1 MIANYLTATFR
12 RFLKNKLD
20 FLFKLGG
27 LTLGLISFLAISL
40 YVSFQLSFD
49 RYHNDYENIYRVN
62 SNRDEQGRIVQYA
75 MVPPAIGPA
84 IQTGYPEVVSMARVS
99 EAARALIK
107 YNGNLMR
114 SGGLVEADA
123 TLFDVFTFDFIRGD
137 KSALKRPSSIVLT
150 STLVRQIFGDE
161 DPIGKF
167 ISLPDKSNRTLE
179 VVAVINELPANTH
192 LNISAIIPFDTF
204 QKNGDV
210 PRLVGVDSWEIGWDG
225 SVYLYVR
232 LNKNTNPDQFSDR
245 VNPMIVKNIVKSGSE
260 RASNFSVFLQPITE
274 IYLGPDMKM
283 EFFDKGNGLYVY
295 IFSLLGLLLLLI
307 SSINYINLSIADFH
321 NRTKEFGVRKS
332 FGARKVQIAFQ
343 ITLEA
348 FFICIA
354 ALLISLGI
362 LYFLLPA
369 VLILL
374 EPNLN
379 FGMLLDKNVL
389 SLVVFTVSVLTIVST
404 AYPAFHLSMS
414 SPVGDLKSGLNISGN
429 QSIGRTLL
437 MVQFMISIISISAT
451 WAVGN
456 QVEYIRTKDL
466 GYDRRNVISLIL
478 PEEYPLEKAQVLKD
492 EVARVTGIISVSYS
506 HYHMTGVPY
515 FKSEYEVEINNVMT
529 EVTLNEVFVDHDYLK
544 TMGLRILDGRNFDV
558 KNPAD
563 SHKAFIVNEAA
574 VRSLGWVDPIG
585 KKIRIKQDRGDIEKW
600 EGTVI
605 GVVKDFNTRPLREKI
620 EPIVMRL
627 PYDSWAGNC
636 LNIKFERPLAEM
648 LPVLKETYEKVLP
661 GYLMEYRI
669 IEDMFDHQYA
679 EENKALAALQIGT
692 WMMLLI
698 SSVGIFSLSFNMSI
712 RRMKEFGIRKVLGAS
727 TSQII
732 LLHVGSFMKIALI
745 ANVIALPVAYWLVKE
760 WLDGFAYRTQL
771 GGIVFLLAAAVSFL
785 LVIASA
791 GYPSLRAGKMN
802 PVDVIKSE

>member
-1 MIANYLTATFR
+1 MLANYLIATFR

-20 FLFKLGG
+20 LLFKLGG
-27 LTLGLISFLAISL
+27 LTLGLISFLAIAL

-62 SNRDEQGRIVQYA
+62 SNRDEAGRIEQYA

-84 IQTGYPEVVSMARVS
+84 MQTGFPEVVSIARLS
-99 EAARALIK
+99 EAERALISYDGK
-107 YNGNLMR
+107 LMR
-114 SGGLVEADA
+114 AGGLVEADA

-137 KSALKRPSSIVLT
+137 KQALKRPSTIVLT

-167 ISLPDKSNRTLE
+167 ISLPDKGNGILE
-179 VVAVINELPANTH
+179 VAAVINDLPANTH
-192 LNISAIIPFDTF
+192 LNISAIISFDTF
-204 QKNGDV
+204 QNDDTL
-210 PRLVGVDSWEIGWDG
+210 RTVGVDSWEIGWDG
-225 SVYLYVR
+225 SVYLYAR
-232 LNKNTNPDQFSDR
+232 LNKDTNPDQFSDK
-245 VNPMIVKNIVKSGSE
+245 VNPMIAKNIAKSGNE
-260 RASNFSVFLQPITE
+260 RAPNFSVFLQPITD
-274 IYLGPDMKM
+274 IYLGPAMKM
-283 EFFDKGNGLYVY
+283 EFFEKGNSLYVY
-295 IFSLLGLLLLLI
+295 IFSLLGLLLLLV

-321 NRTKEFGVRKS
+321 NRSKEFGVRKS
-332 FGARKVQIAFQ
+332 FGARKTQIASQ

-348 FFICIA
+348 LFICIA

-362 LYFLLPA
+362 LYLLLPA
-369 VLILL
+369 VLVLL

-389 SLVVFTVSVLTIVST
+389 VLTAVTVSVLTIVST

-414 SPVGDLKSGLNISGN
+414 SPVGDLKTGLNIRGN
-429 QSIGRTLL
+429 QSVGRTLL
-437 MVQFMISIISISAT
+437 IVQFMISIISISAT
-451 WAVGN
+451 SAVGN
-456 QVEYIRTKDL
+456 QVDYIRTKDL
-466 GYDRRNVISLIL
+466 GYDRRNVVSLIM
-478 PEEYPLEKAQVLKD
+478 PEEYPLEKAHVLKD
-492 EVARVTGIISVSYS
+492 EVARLAGIVSVSYS

-544 TMGLRILDGRNFDV
+544 TLGLEILVGRNFNI
-558 KNPAD
+558 KIPSD
-563 SHKAFIVNEAA
+563 SHKAFIINEAA
-574 VRSLGWVDPIG
+574 ARSLGWVYPIG
-585 KKIRIKQDRGDIEKW
+585 KKIRMKQDRGDVEKW

-620 EPIVMRL
+620 EPMVMRL
-627 PYDSWAGNC
+627 PYDSWQGNC
-636 LNIKFERPLAEM
+636 LNIKFERTLTEM
-648 LPVLKETYEKVLP
+648 LPVLKEAYEKVLP
-661 GYLMEYRI
+661 GYLIEYRI
-669 IEDMFDHQYA
+669 IEEMFDNQYR

-698 SSVGIFSLSFNMSI
+698 SSVGIFSLSFYMSV

-727 TSQII
+727 IGQII

-745 ANVIALPVAYWLVKE
+745 ANVIALPVAFWLMKE
-760 WLDGFAYRTQL
+760 WLEGFAYRTQL
-771 GGIVFLLAAAVSFL
+771 GGVVFLLAAAVSFL

>member
-1 MIANYLTATFR
+1 MLANYLIATFR
-12 RFLKNKLD
+12 RFLKNKID

-27 LTLGLISFLAISL
+27 LTLGLTSFLAISL
-40 YVSFQLSFD
+40 YVSFQLSYD
-49 RYHNDYENIYRVN
+49 RYHNDYKNIYRVN
-62 SNRDEQGRIVQYA
+62 SNRDEAGKIVQFA

-84 IQTGYPEVVSMARVS
+84 IQTGFPEVVSIARVS
-99 EAARALIK
+99 EAERALIK

-123 TLFDVFTFDFIRGD
+123 ALFDVFTFDLLRGD
-137 KSALKRPSSIVLT
+137 KHALKRPSTIVLT
-150 STLVRQIFGDE
+150 EALARQIFGDE
-161 DPIGKF
+161 DPIGKL
-167 ISLPDKSNRTLE
+167 ISLPDKGNRPLE
-179 VVAVINELPANTH
+179 VAAVINALPANTH
-192 LNISAIIPFDTF
+192 LNISAIISFATF
-204 QKNGDV
+204 NSTDA
-210 PRLVGVDSWEIGWDG
+210 PLLDSWEIGWDG

-232 LNKNTNPDQFSDR
+232 LNKSTNPDQFSDK
-245 VNPMIVKNIVKSGSE
+245 VNPMIAKNIAKSGNE
-260 RASNFSVFLQPITE
+260 KATNFSVFLQPIAD
-274 IYLGPDMKM
+274 IYLGPAMQM
-283 EFFDKGNGLYVY
+283 EFFQKGNSLYVY
-295 IFSLLGLLLLLI
+295 IFSLLGLLLLLV

-321 NRTKEFGVRKS
+321 NRSKEFGIRKS
-332 FGARKVQIAFQ
+332 FGARKAQIAFQ

-348 FFICIA
+348 CFICIV

-362 LYFLLPA
+362 LYFLLPG
-369 VLILL
+369 VIVLL

-379 FGMLLDKNVL
+379 FGMLFDKHVL
-389 SLVVFTVSVLTIVST
+389 ALTAVTVSVLTIVST
-404 AYPAFHLSMS
+404 AYPAFRLSIS
-414 SPVGDLKSGLNISGN
+414 SPVRDLKSGLNITGN
-429 QSIGRTLL
+429 QSVGRTLL
-437 MVQFMISIISISAT
+437 IAQFVISVISISAT
-451 WAVGN
+451 WAVSN
-456 QVEYIRTKDL
+456 QVEYIQTEDL
-466 GYDRRNVISLIL
+466 GYDRANVISLIM

-492 EVARVTGIISVSYS
+492 EVARLAGIVSASYS

-529 EVTLNEVFVDHDYLK
+529 DVTLNEVFVDHDYLK
-544 TMGLRILDGRNFDV
+544 TLGLRILTGRNFDI

-574 VRSLGWVDPIG
+574 VRSLGWIDPIG
-585 KKIRIKQDRGDIEKW
+585 KKIRIKQDRGDVEKW
-600 EGTVI
+600 EGIVI

-620 EPIVMRL
+620 EPMVMRL
-627 PYDSWAGNC
+627 PYDSWPGNC
-636 LNIKFERPLAEM
+636 LNLKFERTLTEM
-648 LPVLKETYEKVLP
+648 LPVLKETYEKILP
-661 GYLMEYRI
+661 GYLIEYRI
-669 IEDMFDHQYA
+669 IEDMFDNQYA

-698 SSVGIFSLSFNMSI
+698 SSVGIFSLSFYMSI

-727 TSQII
+727 TTQII

-745 ANVIALPVAYWLVKE
+745 ANVIALPVAFWLMKE

-771 GGIVFLLAAAVSFL
+771 GGVVFLVAAVVSFL